1 MARGD
6 RTMFVSVLFVAA
18 LVAGYFLR
26 EGFSTEYF
34 MQKDAGM
41 PLDAPAMGPYDTSMG
56 GWMSSEHMPVG
67 GLPQNQ
73 AQEQNKLM
81 FLVGNKVDPGCC
93 PAAFTTDSGCVCLSG
108 ADSDFM
114 AHRGGNK

>member
-1 MARGD
+1 M
-6 RTMFVSVLFVAA
+6 TMHKTTLVVGLFIAA
-18 LVAGYFLR
+18 IVAGFMMRGGYT
-26 EGFSTEYF
+26 EGF

-41 PLDAPAMGPYDTSMG
+41 PLSGPAMGPYDTSMG

-67 GLPQNQ
+67 NLPQNQ
-73 AQEQNKLM
+73 ALEQNKLM
-81 FLVGNKVDPGCC
+81 FLVGNKTDSSCC

-108 ADSDFM
+108 ADSDLM